1 MFKKKVGRPSNAYK
15 KRVRNFRLMSLLI
28 VIAAVVSSMLGI
40 SNYVNKLG
48 ASVNSVPSGSIIK
61 DYRLQKCA
69 AQDLG
74 VSKNKALSLE
84 DLQNVESLNC
94 YISRNDTSKM
104 SLEGIEQMKSLKTI
118 DFMIDDHG
126 NEKLDILDNVD
137 LSKNKSL
144 EFVNFNGYD
153 FGINNLK
160 LPSSVTKINVT
171 VENPSKIDLRNN
183 TKLEYANIYS
193 LSNSSNVNVK
203 NLPAINYAI
212 RTSKYSNDTKSTDI
226 QVPSN
231 RCIKEYDGNSAIND
245 GFTVISL
252 KNSKIGEY
260 KIQVTPPNTYKWRD
274 GTTKTKTITCKITKK
289 NISNAVFKKI
299 SKKTYTGKEIKPK
312 VEPKS
317 KVKEG
322 TDYTVSYKNNIKPG
336 TASIVITGKGNYT
349 GTKILYF
356 VIDSDYSNVSK
367 SGNIEIRNANRNI
380 NYKTKECDST
390 PTTYNLVN
398 TKGLNIVKVEFKV
411 TLGEAKSSYRNWTAL
426 DKKHNSCAG
435 TPSSNCKI
443 TMKENHLR
451 YDLVIHSSDGS
462 IQTIKKLSSCVKKS
476 GTGSKAKGSKVKEG
490 DDEDILS
497 GFDYYDTSDLI
508 NATINKI
515 PDQTYTGKAI
525 KPNVVVKMDGKTLTK
540 DKSYT
545 VSYSNN
551 VNVGTATVTVT
562 GKGNYTGTKK
572 ATFKI
577 KEFIIDGWKEV
588 ETNIS
593 KASIDSIPSQL
604 YTGKAITPNIT
615 VKLEGNTLTRN
626 KDYTVSY
633 SNNVNVGTAT
643 VTVTGKGNYTGT
655 KKTTFKIEK
664 SMIDD
669 WETVDN
675 AKAKIEVVNRN
686 RTLQD
691 ASCYTNPLTFTFR
704 DTSSSVGIKEVQYKT
719 DTIANWTK
727 LVAGNNRMDVA
738 MSIKNYHEKI
748 WFKVIDKNNNATE
761 FGPYKTNIKSSCATS
776 QQTQTQQPTQQP
788 QTQPQ
793 QTGPVQVNTIK
804 VSGIDTN
811 GCKNRGIS
819 FTVDSTGDN
828 GASISKIE
836 FSTDNKTWKTS
847 NSCTIGSK
855 KATCKINNAYSAIY
869 YKVTTSHNHYQIF
882 GKYCTK

>member
-1 MFKKKVGRPSNAYK
+1 M
-15 KRVRNFRLMSLLI
+15 
-28 VIAAVVSSMLGI
+28 
-40 SNYVNKLG
+40 
-48 ASVNSVPSGSIIK
+48 
-61 DYRLQKCA
+61 
-69 AQDLG
+69 
-74 VSKNKALSLE
+74 
-84 DLQNVESLNC
+84 
-94 YISRNDTSKM
+94 
-104 SLEGIEQMKSLKTI
+104 
-118 DFMIDDHG
+118 
-126 NEKLDILDNVD
+126 
-137 LSKNKSL
+137 
-144 EFVNFNGYD
+144 
-153 FGINNLK
+153 
-160 LPSSVTKINVT
+160 
-171 VENPSKIDLRNN
+171 
-183 TKLEYANIYS
+183 
-193 LSNSSNVNVK
+193 
-203 NLPAINYAI
+203 
-212 RTSKYSNDTKSTDI
+212 
-226 QVPSN
+226 
-231 RCIKEYDGNSAIND
+231 
-245 GFTVISL
+245 
-252 KNSKIGEY
+252 
-260 KIQVTPPNTYKWRD
+260 
-274 GTTKTKTITCKITKK
+274 
-289 NISNAVFKKI
+289 
-299 SKKTYTGKEIKPK
+299 
-312 VEPKS
+312 
-317 KVKEG
+317 
-322 TDYTVSYKNNIKPG
+322 
-336 TASIVITGKGNYT
+336 
-349 GTKILYF
+349 
-356 VIDSDYSNVSK
+356 
-367 SGNIEIRNANRNI
+367 
-380 NYKTKECDST
+380 
-390 PTTYNLVN
+390 
-398 TKGLNIVKVEFKV
+398 
-411 TLGEAKSSYRNWTAL
+411 
-426 DKKHNSCAG
+426 
-435 TPSSNCKI
+435 
-443 TMKENHLR
+443 
-451 YDLVIHSSDGS
+451 
-462 IQTIKKLSSCVKKS
+462 
-476 GTGSKAKGSKVKEG
+476 
-490 DDEDILS
+490 
-497 GFDYYDTSDLI
+497 
-508 NATINKI
+508 
-515 PDQTYTGKAI
+515 
-525 KPNVVVKMDGKTLTK
+525 
-540 DKSYT
+540 
-545 VSYSNN
+545 
-551 VNVGTATVTVT
+551 
-562 GKGNYTGTKK
+562 
-572 ATFKI
+572 
-577 KEFIIDGWKEV
+577 
-588 ETNIS
+588 
-593 KASIDSIPSQL
+593 

-811 GCKNRGIS
+811 ECKNRGIS